1 MYLLNSIACSTCRIS
16 MIEGG
21 GDAAG
26 YSIFALLI
34 VILAVLGGIGFFMA
48 RLMRRENDN
57 LDPELRDDFVHQ
69 P

>member
-1 MYLLNSIACSTCRIS
+1 

-34 VILAVLGGIGFFMA
+34 VVLAVLGGVGFFMV
-48 RLMRRENDN
+48 RLIRRENDN
-57 LDPELRDDFVHQ
+57 LDPELRDDYVSQ
-69 P
+69 

>member
-1 MYLLNSIACSTCRIS
+1 MINLFNLTACSTCRVS

-34 VILAVLGGIGFFMA
+34 VVLAVLGGVGFFMV
-48 RLMRRENDN
+48 RLIRRENDN
-57 LDPELRDDFVHQ
+57 LDPELRDDYVSQ
-69 P
+69 

>member
-1 MYLLNSIACSTCRIS
+1 MV
-16 MIEGG
+16 EGG

-34 VILAVLGGIGFFMA
+34 IILGVLGAVGFFMV

-57 LDPELRDDFVHQ
+57 LDPELRDDYVRD
-69 P
+69 